1 MQIFLETDRL
11 WLRRFTAADGDNLF
25 ALDNDPAVMRF
36 LNGGLPTPR
45 AVIERDFL
53 PLILGYY
60 ERFAGY
66 GFWAVIEKATGAF
79 LGWFSFRP
87 RDEAHP
93 GVVELGYRLSRAAW
107 GQGYATEGARAL
119 IDHGFTVLVVEHVY
133 ATTYQDNLASR
144 RVMEKAG
151 MMLVRA
157 YRLTPSDLAAK
168 GSFHNPSDEVWDGD
182 DVEYLLTK
190 SDWERYKVM
199 V

>member
-1 MQIFLETDRL
+1 
-11 WLRRFTAADGDNLF
+11 
-25 ALDNDPAVMRF
+25 
-36 LNGGLPTPR
+36 
-45 AVIERDFL
+45 
-53 PLILGYY
+53 
-60 ERFAGY
+60 
-66 GFWAVIEKATGAF
+66 
-79 LGWFSFRP
+79 
-87 RDEAHP
+87 
-93 GVVELGYRLSRAAW
+93 
-107 GQGYATEGARAL
+107 L